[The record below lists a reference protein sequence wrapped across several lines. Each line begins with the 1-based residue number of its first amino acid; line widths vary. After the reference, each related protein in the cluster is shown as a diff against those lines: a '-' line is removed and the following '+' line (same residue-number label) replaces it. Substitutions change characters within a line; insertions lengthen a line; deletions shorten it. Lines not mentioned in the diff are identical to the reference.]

1 MTAIIVMNC
10 EHAHALFFQVP
21 GDIDHGRQSLK
32 RDKQRDLE
40 LANEL
45 EEEGRA
51 KLSTRLK
58 SLGRWKHCLFFYC
71 PITHIS

>member
-10 EHAHALFFQVP
+10 EHALAIFFQVP
-21 GDIDHGRQSLK
+21 GDIDHGRQSFK
-32 RDKQRDLE
+32 RDKQRDPE

-58 SLGRWKHCLFFYC
+58 SLG
-71 PITHIS
+71 